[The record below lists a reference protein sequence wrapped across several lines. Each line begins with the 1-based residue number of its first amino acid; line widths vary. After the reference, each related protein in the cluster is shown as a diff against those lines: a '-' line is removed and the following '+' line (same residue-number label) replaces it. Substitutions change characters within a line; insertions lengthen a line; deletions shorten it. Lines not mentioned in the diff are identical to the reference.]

1 MFTRHTDELHV
12 VYMYTNSKRCY
23 KSLQQQILGGDLH
36 LERCCWIPFSWNEF
50 LQYIMGPEKVITSEK
65 LFLLFRC
72 RSGLERDKHAS
83 GTNCQTVEQSIL
95 IHFSFAALDLKVF
108 IAILKDHLSP

>member
-1 MFTRHTDELHV
+1 ME
-12 VYMYTNSKRCY
+12 RCY
-23 KSLQQQILGGDLH
+23 
-36 LERCCWIPFSWNEF
+36 WIAFSWNDF
-50 LQYIMGPEKVITSEK
+50 LQYILGPEKVITSEK

-83 GTNCQTVEQSIL
+83 GANCQTVEQSIL

-108 IAILKDHLSP
+108 VAISKDYQSP